1 MRAENM
7 SWVEKLRAQWT
18 TVQFTSDEE
27 VKITRNEYD
36 HDIYT
41 IELGTFRLT
50 VIRETA
56 GRIYDA
62 LSIQFGEEIEGE
74 PPPEDKLELSEDK
87 FELYCS
93 ADYPAQPEIAG
104 YL

>member
-1 MRAENM
+1 MEN
-7 SWVEKLRAQWT
+7 LRAQWT

-27 VKITRNEYD
+27 VKVTRNEYD
-36 HDIYT
+36 DDIYT

-50 VIRETA
+50 VTRETA

-62 LSIQFGEEIEGE
+62 LSIQFGKEEIEGE
-74 PPPEDKLELSEDK
+74 PPPEDK
-87 FELYCS
+87 FELYSS